1 MVIRV
6 KRNDV
11 KARHAEGVTFDTQ
24 VIANPAN
31 TREWIVFFKK
41 DAGRSFFLVDDNE
54 EVESFARLDD
64 LIQELRDLGI
74 KRAEIHF

>member
-1 MVIRV
+1 V
-6 KRNDV
+6 KRSDV

-31 TREWIVFFKK
+31 PREWIVFFKK

-54 EVESFARLDD
+54 EVVSFARLDE
-64 LIQELRDLGI
+64 LIQELRELGI
-74 KRAEIHF
+74 KSAEIHF